1 MVSAPGA
8 AAGALAGGALAVAA
22 WHIGPAAT
30 WLPGLRT
37 AYFPGL
43 DGRGAPG
50 RVALTFDDGPDPLS
64 TPHFLRALEALRVR
78 ATFFVLGS
86 RLERAPELGRRMVAA
101 GHEVA
106 VHGWEHDRPWL
117 PRPGRDAAE
126 LARAAAAVRRITGRR
141 PLWYRPPYGILTGG
155 RWAAARRTGLR
166 PVLWSAWGRDWT
178 ASATP
183 DGVVAE
189 AAARLGPGGTLLLH
203 DSDAY
208 AAPDSWRVTLAAL
221 PHLVAYC
228 RGLGLEVGR
237 LGDHGH
243 PGSGV
248 PYGFPGRAG

>member
-106 VHGWEHDRPWL
+106 VHGWQHDRPWL

-126 LARAAAAVRRITGRR
+126 LARAAATVR
-141 PLWYRPPYGILTGG
+141 
-155 RWAAARRTGLR
+155 
-166 PVLWSAWGRDWT
+166 
-178 ASATP
+178 
-183 DGVVAE
+183 
-189 AAARLGPGGTLLLH
+189 
-203 DSDAY
+203 
-208 AAPDSWRVTLAAL
+208 
-221 PHLVAYC
+221 
-228 RGLGLEVGR
+228 
-237 LGDHGH
+237 
-243 PGSGV
+243 
-248 PYGFPGRAG
+248 